1 MRFRGSSNEAT
12 TDSSRISMAL
22 RMYSARLELGN
33 NEFVRNETRSVKQF
47 MNSFSALLHV
57 YIFGL
62 HTWTSNTDR
71 ATKASVIAPSKFSV
85 LNINIKI
92 HKINIEI
99 YLIVTAILLE
109 TEKSSKF
116 KDGFKWLSV
125 FIGGIN

>member
-1 MRFRGSSNEAT
+1 
-12 TDSSRISMAL
+12 MAL

-33 NEFVRNETRSVKQF
+33 NEFVRDETRSVKQF
-47 MNSFSALLHV
+47 MDSFSALLHV

-71 ATKASVIAPSKFSV
+71 ATKASVIAPSKFSF

-92 HKINIEI
+92 HKINIEM
-99 YLIVTAILLE
+99 YLIVTTILLE

-116 KDGFKWLSV
+116 IDGLKWLSV